1 MDRSPA
7 EESAAMPATAEPV
20 AVVETSAPVAA
31 CAYRIEHDTRYKYGA
46 SVATSQHI
54 ACLTPRQTSGQHLL
68 WHRLT
73 VDPEPAGRTTRVD
86 YFGNIAERFSI
97 LRPHRELVVR
107 ARSLVERR
115 EVGPVLVVDDPT
127 NWEAVRDALVYRKG
141 VPGRSEAEYVFPS
154 PYVGVIEQSR
164 SYAAASFSAG
174 RPLLDAA
181 VDLMHRMHVDFTFDP
196 EATTVTTPVSRVL
209 EERRGVCQD
218 LAHVMISC
226 LRSQG
231 LPARY
236 VSGYVLT
243 DPPPGEERLLGAD
256 ASHAWVSVHCPGVGW
271 VDLDP
276 TNDILPDSRH
286 IVIGWGRD
294 YGDVCPLH
302 GVFVGAADHRLEIGV
317 SVIPLDAEGLR
328 SALAETVDEPSL
340 ELGA

>member
-1 MDRSPA
+1 MERPPTEEPA
-7 EESAAMPATAEPV
+7 VTPATGEPV
-20 AVVETSAPVAA
+20 AAVETSAP
-31 CAYRIEHDTRYKYGA
+31 CAYRIEHDTRYEYGA
-46 SVATSQHI
+46 PVATSQHI
-54 ACLTPRQTSGQHLL
+54 ACLRPRETSGQHLL
-68 WHRLT
+68 WHRLG
-73 VDPEPAGRTTRVD
+73 VEPEPADRTTRVD

-115 EVGPVLVVDDPT
+115 VVSPDRPLHDSTP
-127 NWEAVRDALVYRKG
+127 WEAVRDALVYRKG
-141 VPGRSEAEYVFPS
+141 VPGRWESEYVFPS
-154 PYVGVIEQSR
+154 PFVGVIEPSR
-164 SYAAASFSAG
+164 AYAAASFVPG

-181 VDLMHRMHVDFTFDP
+181 VDLMHRMYEDFTFDP

-243 DPPPGEERLLGAD
+243 DPPPGQERLLGAD

-271 VDLDP
+271 MDLDP

-286 IVIGWGRD
+286 VVIGWGRD

-302 GVFVGAADHRLEIGV
+302 GVFVGAADHLLEIGV
-317 SVIPLDAEGLR
+317 SVIPLDAEELR
-328 SALAETVDEPSL
+328 RALDESVEEPSL
-340 ELGA
+340 DLGS

>member
-1 MDRSPA
+1 VDRSPA
-7 EESAAMPATAEPV
+7 EESAAMAATAEPV
-20 AVVETSAPVAA
+20 AAVDASAAVAA
-31 CAYRIEHDTRYKYGA
+31 CAYRIEHDTHYEYGA
-46 SVATSQHI
+46 PVATSQHI
-54 ACLTPRQTSGQHLL
+54 ACLRPRETSGQHLR
-68 WHRLT
+68 WHRLL
-73 VDPEPAGRTTRVD
+73 VEPEPASRTTRID

-115 EVGPVLVVDDPT
+115 AVSPALVTDDAT
-127 NWEAVRDALVYRKG
+127 SWEEVRDALVYRKG
-141 VPGRSEAEYVFPS
+141 VPGRYEAEYVFPS
-154 PYVGVIEQSR
+154 PYVSVIEPSR
-164 SYAAASFSAG
+164 DYAAASFAAG

-181 VDLMHRMHVDFTFDP
+181 VDLMHRMYEDFTFDS

-209 EERRGVCQD
+209 EEKRGVCQD

-276 TNDILPDSRH
+276 TNDVLPDSRH
-286 IVIGWGRD
+286 VVIGWGRD

-302 GVFVGAADHRLEIGV
+302 GVFVGAADHRLKIGV

-328 SALAETVDEPSL
+328 RALHETIDEPSL
-340 ELGA
+340 ELGT